1 MEEGSFESTNTERM
15 AEGMRVEMCVREE
28 DSMRQ
33 WLEDGQGVW
42 GGDGFWNL
50 VNRGRCYK
58 VLHVCGL
65 KKYPLHLYF
74 CLEGFKLVGAGA
86 RLQWLKMHEVGM
98 GGTREVRKVSI
109 DSFLKFL
116 CIKEEWEKL
125 CVKRDDRIERKQEN
139 KKVTFFGWFS
149 FK

>member
-1 MEEGSFESTNTERM
+1 MEKGSFESINTERM

-50 VNRGRCYK
+50 VNKGRCYK

-65 KKYPLHLYF
+65 KKISFAFVLLF
-74 CLEGFKLVGAGA
+74 GGFQASWGRSQAAVAEDAWGGDGGDEGSKESEYRLLFEVFAYKRGVG
-86 RLQWLKMHEVGM
+86 EV
-98 GGTREVRKVSI
+98 V
-109 DSFLKFL
+109 
-116 CIKEEWEKL
+116 C
-125 CVKRDDRIERKQEN
+125 
-139 KKVTFFGWFS
+139 
-149 FK
+149 